1 MKRSP
6 KFADVVLGCPL
17 MDLRGRDLLAVLAEE
32 VAGALRALA
41 AKVVAVLH
49 LGAALVARQAE
60 ATPPAE
66 KRRIISLEWGSY
78 HNMAKHKDGVSSIN
92 IHQSNMFL
100 ALGIGFHWN

>member
-1 MKRSP
+1 
-6 KFADVVLGCPL
+6 

-41 AKVVAVLH
+41 AEVVAVLH

-66 KRRIISLEWGSY
+66 KRRIISL
-78 HNMAKHKDGVSSIN
+78 
-92 IHQSNMFL
+92 
-100 ALGIGFHWN
+100 

>member
-1 MKRSP
+1 
-6 KFADVVLGCPL
+6 

-66 KRRIISLEWGSY
+66 KRRIISLEWGQLSQ
-78 HNMAKHKDGVSSIN
+78 HGEAQGWESSIN

>member
-1 MKRSP
+1 M
-6 KFADVVLGCPL
+6 PL

-66 KRRIISLEWGSY
+66 KRRIISLERGQLSQHGEAQGWG
-78 HNMAKHKDGVSSIN
+78 K
-92 IHQSNMFL
+92 
-100 ALGIGFHWN
+100 FH